1 MSTLGHQII
10 KTEDAIGKSE
20 NLIQWLDTQID
31 GLQVSS
37 EERVR
42 IAAGCLDTA
51 LEHHKA
57 ILLLVSRSLH
67 GSAFALVRLLF
78 EAYIRGL
85 WLHRC
90 ASPTELE
97 LFKSE
102 KLDKGFSTLITA
114 IEKIDG
120 FEQGILSDTK
130 LKSWKSMNSYTHSGF
145 MQIVRRNTASTI
157 EPNYTD
163 EEILEALDF
172 SAAIGLL
179 AALEIAHI
187 AKNEGLM
194 KSILEKAERWS
205 KS

>member
-1 MSTLGHQII
+1 MKIEETI
-10 KTEDAIGKSE
+10 DKSE

-31 GLQVSS
+31 GLEVSS
-37 EERVR
+37 EDRVR
-42 IAAGCLDTA
+42 IAAGRLDTA

-57 ILLLVSRSLH
+57 ILLLVSRSFY

-90 ASPTELE
+90 ASATQLE
-97 LFKSE
+97 LFKAE
-102 KLDKGFSTLITA
+102 KLDKGFGTLIGE

-120 FEQGILSDTK
+120 FEEGILSDTK

-145 MQIVRRNTASTI
+145 MQIARRNTASTI
-157 EPNYTD
+157 EPNYTE
-163 EEILEALDF
+163 EEILEALNF
-172 SAAIGLL
+172 SAAVGLL
-179 AALEIAHI
+179 SALEIAHI
-187 AKNEGLM
+187 GKSEGLM
-194 KSILEKAERWS
+194 KSILEKAEEWS